1 MWFLYR
7 PSWESYRWCGQETQ
21 GPFLTSTAPHC
32 GPAPIVTTPSSLGRT
47 LNLELQMVAR
57 CTLSTLGHSDGPV
70 ICEGGPGG
78 RGCGVGVWGG
88 GGRRGRGWT
97 ATLAWR
103 EAGRP
108 GGGRAGEA
116 GRAAAWPGGG
126 AGRPAR
132 AHTGPEPP
140 GAGAA
145 PDPIRPGFD
154 RPARPSGP
162 ERAARPL
169 AAARSDT
176 RDASTS
182 VFNMTS
188 ATQ

>member
-1 MWFLYR
+1 MGW
-7 PSWESYRWCGQETQ
+7 
-21 GPFLTSTAPHC
+21 
-32 GPAPIVTTPSSLGRT
+32 
-47 LNLELQMVAR
+47 
-57 CTLSTLGHSDGPV
+57 
-70 ICEGGPGG
+70 
-78 RGCGVGVWGG
+78 
-88 GGRRGRGWT
+88 GRGWT
-97 ATLAWR
+97 AALAWR
-103 EAGRP
+103 EAGGP

-116 GRAAAWPGGG
+116 GGG
-126 AGRPAR
+126 A

-145 PDPIRPGFD
+145 PGPVRPGFD

-162 ERAARPL
+162 AERAARPL